1 MYNLNNYWQYSTVN
15 AAKLAGSDNYIIVS
29 YGKKGLTKRQKES
42 KNSFVLVPK
51 STLQTFKH
59 PTELP
64 GCYTSKRQ

>member
-51 STLQTFKH
+51 N
-59 PTELP
+59 
-64 GCYTSKRQ
+64 